1 MLFRFSLYG
10 FLKNQKYYEPFI
22 IFAFIEKGLTFFE
35 IGLLVGF
42 RELCVN
48 LLEVPSGGV
57 ADLYGKRRAMIL
69 SFLSYIAS
77 FLVFALSSSFT
88 ALFGAMFLFSIG
100 EAFRTGTHKAMI
112 FEWLRIGDRADQKT
126 VVYGFT
132 RSWSQI
138 GSAVSVLIASA
149 IVLWSGNYSRIFL
162 YSALPYLIGI
172 VNFLGYP
179 SYLDGEHVAS
189 VSVRSVFV
197 HLLRTVRTVWKSYAL
212 RRTLVESMV
221 QDGTY
226 NTAKDYLQPILK
238 QAALAM
244 PVLLYLQD
252 QERTAVLVGAVYFTL
267 HLVSS
272 YASRLAHR
280 FSAAS
285 GGELPASRRLWAV
298 ELLVFLAMV
307 PLFVFDHKALLIAAF
322 VLLALIQNVWR
333 PILLA
338 RIDTTSD
345 PSMGATILSVESQ
358 AKSLFVM
365 GLAPLLGYVVDLIA
379 TPHLKFLPV
388 AIFGLIAVGTVL
400 ATTGRNGT
408 GSPAASS

>member
-22 IFAFIEKGLTFFE
+22 IFAFIEKGLSFFE

-42 RELCVN
+42 RELCIN
-48 LLEVPSGGV
+48 LLEVPSGAV
-57 ADLYGKRRAMIL
+57 ADLYGKRRAMIF

-77 FLVFALSSSFT
+77 FVVFALSTSFT
-88 ALFGAMFLFSIG
+88 MLFGAMFLFSIG

-112 FEWLRIGDRADQKT
+112 FEWLRIDGRADEKT

-132 RSWSQI
+132 RSWSKI

-172 VNFLGYP
+172 INFLGYP
-179 SYLDGEHVAS
+179 SYLDGERLAS
-189 VSVRSVFV
+189 VSARNVFG
-197 HLLRTVRTVWKSYAL
+197 HLYRTVVAVWENCAL
-212 RRTLVESMV
+212 RRTLAESMV

-226 NTAKDYLQPILK
+226 NAAKDYLQPILR

-252 QERTAVLVGAVYFTL
+252 QERTAVVVGSVYFIL

-280 FSAAS
+280 VSAAS
-285 GGELPASRRLWAV
+285 DGELPASRRLWAV
-298 ELLVFLAMV
+298 ELLVFVAMV
-307 PLFVFDHKALLIAAF
+307 PLFVFDHKALLICAF

-345 PSMGATILSVESQ
+345 PSMGAAILSVESQ

-365 GLAPLLGYVVDLIA
+365 GLAPLLGYVVDLI
-379 TPHLKFLPV
+379 TIPHLKFLPV
-388 AIFGLIAVGTVL
+388 AVFGLIAVGAVL
-400 ATTGRNGT
+400 ATTGRSRT
-408 GSPAASS
+408 GSSSASP